1 MERPELTKK
10 SKYWIPRHR
19 YYELKHFCL
28 QYPSWKKHLA
38 IISDWPNCI
47 PKEVRIKQN
56 TPKRPTENIILK
68 KNELQGKID
77 MIERIAKDVDP
88 VIAPYL
94 IKGVT
99 EGFSYDNLRPRTD
112 IPCNR
117 EEYYALY
124 RKFFWILSEER
135 H

>member
-1 MERPELTKK
+1 M
-10 SKYWIPRHR
+10 
-19 YYELKHFCL
+19 
-28 QYPSWKKHLA
+28 
-38 IISDWPNCI
+38 
-47 PKEVRIKQN
+47 RIKQN

-77 MIERIAKDVDP
+77 MIERIAKKVDP

-94 IKGVT
+94 VKGVT